1 MKRTKCK
8 NSQPVSKI
16 VINNFLCEIYE
27 ENSNDNYNS
36 EALKLENKGYGCQVT
51 FVCDDEI
58 MTNDTSDSST
68 KGNISLK

>member
-1 MKRTKCK
+1 MTIITVKH
-8 NSQPVSKI
+8 
-16 VINNFLCEIYE
+16 
-27 ENSNDNYNS
+27 
-36 EALKLENKGYGCQVT
+36 LENKGYGCQVT